1 MGSDDLCLLPATGQ
15 ARALRDGSLGA
26 VELVEAH
33 LDRIE
38 RINPAVNAIV
48 TLVTDRAIA
57 AATDADRRRDHGR

>member
-33 LDRIE
+33 L
-38 RINPAVNAIV
+38 
-48 TLVTDRAIA
+48 TGSSGST
-57 AATDADRRRDHGR
+57 RR